1 MIDVATG
8 FDNVKKILLDSRNVP
23 WPMTEFKVTASWRSC
38 IKLWSFNTKIF
49 TYDTRNVRHV
59 ERI

>member
-23 WPMTEFKVTASWRSC
+23 WPMTEFKVTAS
-38 IKLWSFNTKIF
+38 
-49 TYDTRNVRHV
+49 
-59 ERI
+59 